1 LDEALG
7 GVLPKQL
14 YVISK
19 IEKCGCHIRIKLL
32 SSLSADDISGL
43 LFCQCLPVWPVRDHG
58 VVGVGNG
65 QYPGTE

>member
-14 YVISK
+14 SVISK

-43 LFCQCLPVWPVRDHG
+43 LFC
-58 VVGVGNG
+58 
-65 QYPGTE
+65 